1 MRVAGDKLA
10 ELRDQIVNA
19 LTNGSVP
26 ARKSLLQSLVH
37 EIRVDGRDRVVP
49 WFRVPGGAEPKVRA
63 LGGWAHPALHK
74 SNLSSEL
81 AGDAIGLPGIH
92 AKMRR
97 DGYRNDRQ

>member
-63 LGGWAHPALHK
+63 LGGWAHPA
-74 SNLSSEL
+74 SQNANLLPLIEGPAISL
-81 AGDAIGLPGIH
+81 AAIH
-92 AKMRR
+92 AKVRR
-97 DGYRNDRQ
+97 DGYAE

>member
-63 LGGWAHPALHK
+63 LGGWAPPALHNA
-74 SNLSSEL
+74 NLSSEL
-81 AGDAIGLPGIH
+81 CGGVLSLVGVH
-92 AKMRR
+92 AKVRR
-97 DGYRNDRQ
+97 DGYRR